1 MKLNKRVLASAA
13 LSVSL
18 ATTAVAPV
26 AWADDDAPHLRC
38 NQNFRVGSDFD
49 ADANGNVAEH
59 LRRNCKMT
67 AEQISKLNI
76 EDLKSVAKEL
86 KKADGSFAIGPEETD
101 QISTEQVNYEAEINE
116 AADNAEEPGGN
127 PGAGEKLPKPPADDE
142 NLPKPPFPGGDA
154 GESSSD
160 LGSIFGVIT
169 GLAGL
174 AALVASVAKIFNH
187 GLGLFRILQPLRD
200 FLAQFSIKF

>member
-1 MKLNKRVLASAA
+1 MELNKRVLASAA

-18 ATTAVAPV
+18 ATTAVAPG

-38 NQNFRVGSDFD
+38 KQNFRVGSDFD

-59 LRRNCKMT
+59 LMRNCKMT

-86 KKADGSFAIGPEETD
+86 KKADGSFAISPEEID
-101 QISTEQVNYEAEINE
+101 QLTTAEVNYEAEINE
-116 AADNAEEPGGN
+116 AADKAEEPGDN
-127 PGAGEKLPKPPADDE
+127 PGAGDKMPKPPV
-142 NLPKPPFPGGDA
+142 PGNES
-154 GESSSD
+154 GEGSSNF
-160 LGSIFGVIT
+160 GNIFGVIS

-174 AALVASVAKIFNH
+174 ATVVAGIAKIFNQNA
-187 GLGLFRILQPLRD
+187 GLARIFQPLRD
-200 FLAQFSIKF
+200 FLAQFNIKF

>member
-18 ATTAVAPV
+18 ATTAVTPV

-38 NQNFRVGSDFD
+38 KQNFRAGSDFD

-59 LRRNCKMT
+59 LTRNCKMT
-67 AEQISKLNI
+67 AEQISKLSI

-86 KKADGSFAIGPEETD
+86 RKADNTPAIGPDEID

-116 AADNAEEPGGN
+116 AADKAKEPGDN
-127 PGAGEKLPKPPADDE
+127 PGAGEKMPKPP
-142 NLPKPPFPGGDA
+142 LPGGGS
-154 GESSSD
+154 GEGSSNF
-160 LGSIFGVIT
+160 GNIFGVIS

-174 AALVASVAKIFNH
+174 ATVVAGIAKIFNKNA
-187 GLGLFRILQPLRD
+187 GLARILQPLRD
-200 FLAQFSIKF
+200 FLAQFNIKF